1 MPLDHAFVGS
11 VAVVYAAFGTSL
23 NLVATGHVYPL
34 WGESWAIE
42 YIVLFIFFLFVCIF
56 ICFSSAFL
64 LAFIKYMRSF
74 CIYQQI
80 KMAECI
86 FHFNQ
91 KIFLVIFIIIIHF
104 MFAFGWLRVL
114 KESCSNK

>member
-1 MPLDHAFVGS
+1 MSNRVYCFV
-11 VAVVYAAFGTSL
+11 YF
-23 NLVATGHVYPL
+23 Y
-34 WGESWAIE
+34 
-42 YIVLFIFFLFVCIF
+42 FFLFVYF
-56 ICFSSAFL
+56 SCFSSAFL
-64 LAFIKYMRSF
+64 LAFIKYTRSF

-91 KIFLVIFIIIIHF
+91 KVFLVIFIIIIHF